1 MACNCKNGTDQP
13 DFLTPVPGGTP
24 ANATYQLGLTHYT
37 CGCRKMLLADPTHPV
52 IAELTVT
59 PIGTPIDLGNDTFCQ
74 ECVIAGTVTYCPC
87 NSCSPRV
94 EYVSHRECLPC
105 SSDAVPTITVGTV
118 AASPK
123 PIKVYVNNG
132 PKLRAYDSNWT
143 APFFVNARGNFMAQ
157 EDRGFSPY
165 WSMNVGYVVKDGFFM
180 SPTLGIRYGAMRSDF
195 LLGISYSLN
204 RIDNWPTVDKFTHSL
219 MLTLGYEY

>member
-132 PKLRAYDSNWT
+132 CCGCCQKTLPCTNQIAITTSI
-143 APFFVNARGNFMAQ
+143 
-157 EDRGFSPY
+157 
-165 WSMNVGYVVKDGFFM
+165 NVTT
-180 SPTLGIRYGAMRSDF
+180 P
-195 LLGISYSLN
+195 
-204 RIDNWPTVDKFTHSL
+204 
-219 MLTLGYEY
+219 